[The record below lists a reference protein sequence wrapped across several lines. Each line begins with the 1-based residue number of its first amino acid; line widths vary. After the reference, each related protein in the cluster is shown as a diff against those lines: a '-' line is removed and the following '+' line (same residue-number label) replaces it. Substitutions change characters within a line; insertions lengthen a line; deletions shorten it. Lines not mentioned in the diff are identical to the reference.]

1 VPPAADSPPTTTD
14 APSAEA
20 PPATEAPPAVDAP
33 PAVVAPLAVVAPPA
47 VVAPLA
53 VIAPAAA
60 NVPPAVVA
68 PLATD
73 APPSADALAAAEA
86 PPATDAP
93 PATEAPPAT
102 DALPIANAP
111 LIYRKPRGVAPMGA
125 DGVPCTWDWEC
136 GGWRH
141 ADGAWHSGNR
151 LPADPRI
158 AAAVALKDAATR
170 VNGHAFGCSSA
181 LGFSGATNP
190 FASATS
196 GSETARAF
204 CCTSALGRTGATDP
218 FASADADFGFRG
230 PDSASGFPAAA
241 EPSSSA
247 PKLMQRHRSTTVST
261 ACRPAAPPPLLP
273 LHASRSSAPAAA
285 RASSPLAD
293 IPINTSGSGVGAFA
307 KPRGPVPVDSH
318 SEKCSWDGSCG
329 VWRDSTGAE
338 HEQYQ
343 VDRKR
348 KAEQSLARHVKEGSV
363 SLCYPRA
370 SCDVFGNMYLARKV
384 AACRGTG
391 VHEPRRDGSLGG
403 AWLSDSQQGA

>member
-1 VPPAADSPPTTTD
+1 MRPLYYERYLSGIGSNGGAYAVAKSPGEGSLPCDSRINLLAGAPRHDVLNRHPLPARSGCSAAHLALRPLQTTRRL
-14 APSAEA
+14 AEWRRLLGGGEA
-20 PPATEAPPAVDAP
+20 AIGGGGSGAGGRYRGAATEQRRSRDRGHLGEQRKQTKHCELQHARAVP
-33 PAVVAPLAVVAPPA
+33 QVTCQRVQV
-47 VVAPLA
+47 
-53 VIAPAAA
+53 
-60 NVPPAVVA
+60 
-68 PLATD
+68 
-73 APPSADALAAAEA
+73 
-86 PPATDAP
+86 
-93 PATEAPPAT
+93 
-102 DALPIANAP
+102 
-111 LIYRKPRGVAPMGA
+111 
-125 DGVPCTWDWEC
+125 C

-293 IPINTSGSGVGAFA
+293 IPINTRGSGVGAFA

-384 AACRGTG
+384 AACRGT
-391 VHEPRRDGSLGG
+391 
-403 AWLSDSQQGA
+403 